1 MPNNAIIPININIVV
16 SESNIT
22 LLTSDERQTKDINEI

>member
-1 MPNNAIIPININIVV
+1 MPNNAIVPININIIV

-22 LLTSDERQTKDINEI
+22 LLTSYERQTKDINEI

>member
-22 LLTSDERQTKDINEI
+22 RLTSYERQTKDINEI